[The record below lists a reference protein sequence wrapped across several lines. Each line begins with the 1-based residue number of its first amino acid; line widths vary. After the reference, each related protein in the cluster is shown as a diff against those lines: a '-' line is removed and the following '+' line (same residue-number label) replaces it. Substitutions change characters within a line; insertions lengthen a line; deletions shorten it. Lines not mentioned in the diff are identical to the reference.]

1 MTTPHKQLREA
12 ADIFACMQDD
22 KTYLGDYL
30 SSGQLAAIEF
40 ASEFFRALADAQSD
54 AEKTWIAWATTQG
67 FDMSTSPL
75 GDWLDDETSE
85 SQISYLAGHAQGVA
99 AGIAAQEAKCAEL
112 ERELRMYRDCADE
125 EDEQQTELVDF
136 FRKEFVREG
145 QRGDDDGLTTEQCAI
160 RVMREQ
166 STALA
171 TAKAD
176 ALELANEVRRM
187 WKREEYEIRSAYDPH
202 QWHARDG
209 ELKQLQSD
217 RPAAVITAM
226 ERYK

>member
-1 MTTPHKQLREA
+1 MTTSHERLREA
-12 ADIFACMQDD
+12 FE
-22 KTYLGDYL
+22 KLH
-30 SSGQLAAIEF
+30 GQCPKQPKDVYEAQMIERWQARFEDFQQGAAFTLA
-40 ASEFFRALADAQSD
+40 SAQSD
-54 AEKTWIAWATTQG
+54 ADKTWIAWATTQG

-187 WKREEYEIRSAYDPH
+187 DNIIDAALAETVAEDVKGHIVYCDET
-202 QWHARDG
+202 
-209 ELKQLQSD
+209 
-217 RPAAVITAM
+217 RPDTVTAAM

>member
-1 MTTPHKQLREA
+1 M
-12 ADIFACMQDD
+12 D
-22 KTYLGDYL
+22 
-30 SSGQLAAIEF
+30 SV
-40 ASEFFRALADAQSD
+40 
-54 AEKTWIAWATTQG
+54 ATTQG

-85 SQISYLAGHAQGVA
+85 SQISYLAGHAQGFA
-99 AGIAAQEAKCAEL
+99 AGLAAASAKCAEL

-176 ALELANEVRRM
+176 ALDLAREVRRCHEFDDCRA
-187 WKREEYEIRSAYDPH
+187 KEASKAG
-202 QWHARDG
+202 HADRWL
-209 ELKQLQSD
+209 EAHIIN
-217 RPAAVITAM
+217 RPAAVTAAM
-226 ERYK
+226 DRYP